1 MKTLLVAG
9 SSSDIGTQ
17 VVFEGM
23 DRGWST
29 IGTHF
34 STLGQGHRVYPC
46 DLSDDVSIDL
56 FFTQLGKRKIDAVVM
71 SSFPFLTADPMNIDQ
86 ANQAL
91 KLLAGH
97 IRFMSL
103 ATQRLVEDGR
113 IINILGQC
121 VNSGLVEA
129 SHYSA
134 AFAYMNNWAAAVN
147 SHPEYGKKGKVWI
160 SGLLLALVN
169 TRELKGMTEEDKSR
183 YWGSMVRIIEATDVA
198 HQVWSLIESPYP
210 ITSVMMDGG
219 YNLR

>member
-9 SSSDIGTQ
+9 SSSDIGKSII
-17 VVFEGM
+17 FEGM

-34 STLGQGHRVYPC
+34 STLGQGHEIHLC
-46 DLSDDVSIDL
+46 DLSDDDSIKS
-56 FFTQLGKRKIDAVVM
+56 FFKKLGNRRIDAVVM

-121 VNSGLVEA
+121 SIHGLVEA
-129 SHYSA
+129 PHYSA
-134 AFAYMNNWAAAVN
+134 AFAYMDNWAKSVN
-147 SHPEYGKKGKVWI
+147 SNPNYGKNGKVWI
-160 SGLLLALVN
+160 TSLLLALVN
-169 TRELKGMTEEDKSR
+169 TRELNGMTEEAKSR
-183 YWGSMVRIIEATDVA
+183 YWTSMVRIIDDTDVA

>member
-9 SSSDIGTQ
+9 SSSDIGKSII
-17 VVFEGM
+17 FEGM
-23 DRGWST
+23 ERGWST
-29 IGTHF
+29 IGTHL
-34 STLGQGHRVYPC
+34 STLGQGHRVRPC
-46 DLSDDVSIDL
+46 DLSNDVSIDS
-56 FFTQLGKRKIDAVVM
+56 FFTQLGCRTIDAVVM

-86 ANQAL
+86 ASQAL

-103 ATQRLVEDGR
+103 ATQRLVENGR

-134 AFAYMNNWAAAVN
+134 AFAYMHNWAAAVN

-160 SGLLLALVN
+160 SDLLLALVN
-169 TRELKGMTEEDKSR
+169 TRELDGMTEEDKSR
-183 YWGSMVRIIEATDVA
+183 YTASMVRIIEADDVA
-198 HQVWSLIESPYP
+198 NQVWSLIESPYP